1 MSLVAAGP
9 DSVVWTASPT
19 AGSPFPGGVVS
30 IVLAWFITP
39 LMAALIAGLFFLFI
53 KVVVLKAKNPFRMSL
68 FFFPLNSFICAWVIT
83 YFTIQKGV
91 NGWLKPRKYTDGCPP
106 STSGPPPAEGS
117 DVYTGCTVSNG
128 TNAWISTVIAFG
140 IAVIAAACI
149 KLVVRLVERD
159 LLAVEA
165 QVEAELGA
173 DRAAIEGEA
182 EAGGQAAGDAAEVA
196 GADAAEGAAGEGVK
210 KNPTPKLLQDM
221 RKSKV
226 WSALT
231 AGVRADIHASS
242 RREGKIRDVSSA
254 ASSSCQSN
262 QKTANRPIT
271 HLHPPKRT
279 LQMHAA
285 AEVFDGKTELSFR
298 YLQVL
303 SACANSFAHGA
314 NDVANAI
321 GPLAAIYSIWE
332 CTCVESKS
340 EVPVWMFVIGGA
352 GLIVGIATLGYKIM
366 GALGVKMTK
375 LTNSRGYCAELT
387 AAIVVIVSSRYGF
400 PVSTTQ
406 VITGAIAGIGV
417 QEVLAARMRGEKD
430 ASIRFN
436 FRLLGKF
443 FLGWMATL
451 AIAGLTAAAFT
462 AQGIYAPNIY
472 VADAITAAA
481 VAAAP
486 APPPYQTLITQG

>member
-1 MSLVAAGP
+1 MRLVAYLSRFAEP
-9 DSVVWTASPT
+9 A
-19 AGSPFPGGVVS
+19 
-30 IVLAWFITP
+30 
-39 LMAALIAGLFFLFI
+39 AALAAPAPAAAKPAGRGL
-53 KVVVLKAKNPFRMSL
+53 VASFRLAGRSRKRPGNRPNNQ
-68 FFFPLNSFICAWVIT
+68 PLINALSRNSTCRVIT

-91 NGWLKPRKYTDGCPP
+91 NSWLKPRKYTGGCPP

-117 DVYTGCTVSNG
+117 DVYTGCTISNG
-128 TNAWISTVIAFG
+128 TNAWISTAVAAG
-140 IAVIAAACI
+140 IALIAAACI
-149 KLVVRLVERD
+149 KLVIRLVERD
-159 LLAVEA
+159 VAAIEA
-165 QVEAELGA
+165 QVEAELGM
-173 DRAAIEGEA
+173 DQAAIEGEA
-182 EAGGQAAGDAAEVA
+182 EAGGQAAGDAGEGA
-196 GADAAEGAAGEGVK
+196 GAADTPEGAAAGEGAK
-210 KNPTPKLLQDM
+210 KNATPRMLQDM

-242 RREGKIRDVSSA
+242 RRAGKIHD
-254 ASSSCQSN
+254 
-262 QKTANRPIT
+262 
-271 HLHPPKRT
+271 
-279 LQMHAA
+279 MHAA
-285 AEVFDGKTELSFR
+285 AEVFDSKTELSFR

-321 GPLAAIYSIWE
+321 GPLAAIYSIWQ

-340 EVPVWMFVIGGA
+340 TVPIWMFVIGGA
-352 GLIVGIATLGYKIM
+352 GLVVGLATLGYKIM

-417 QEVLAARMRGEKD
+417 QEVLSARMRGEKD

-443 FLGWMATL
+443 FLGWIATL

-472 VADAITAAA
+472 VADGITDAA